1 MPRLNKQKV
10 WIGLKIDRYRHEV
23 DKIVHHLRPIDEL
36 VAQHIKTM
44 HTLPYG
50 ALDLASYVPLT
61 MEADHNVS
69 QP

>member
-36 VAQHIKTM
+36 VAQYIKTM

-50 ALDLASYVPLT
+50 ALD
-61 MEADHNVS
+61 
-69 QP
+69 